1 MGLTNILTT
10 AYDAVTAVTRKPLS
24 SFSHLE
30 TTDGEKTI
38 VAKDGSLMTLVK
50 VDGVKQV
57 LGAEELQ
64 KLIEVLTVKLSTYL
78 GQRGYAIQVWFC
90 RDPDLS
96 GDMLKQQLVGAS
108 RTARALGLELQD
120 LFDERQNHLSNF
132 VVYES
137 YYIALWT
144 RLTVMTKQ
152 ERDRARLDSK
162 EPDLWP
168 SMGDAQHLFRAA
180 KPLRDRHRAFVTS
193 FIADLHEVDI
203 RAHDVSAHEAL
214 KVIKWSVYPS
224 LIGADWKPTLV
235 GDKVM
240 ERRPEIAPRDGS
252 HLLWPRLDEQ
262 IFSQEA
268 ERINQR
274 VVRIGSRYFA
284 GVDMT
289 IGPQEVS
296 SFSQLLQRMIDI
308 DEFPWRISYMIEGDG
323 LARLGI
329 TAFFASIFQLTNS
342 ENRAIKDAIKALQE
356 SRTND
361 GTIVTRLRISLAT
374 WGPSTD
380 LNLIEDR
387 SSKLQRAVESW
398 GYCSVAAT
406 AGDPLAGV
414 MSSALALDVATTA
427 PPGAAPLESVV
438 LMLPWD
444 RDASPW
450 PTGPLMFRTPDG
462 RIWPYMPG
470 SSKQDTFID
479 IIFAPPGK
487 GKSVY
492 LNTANLAL
500 CLAPGSTQGRGGVK
514 LPRIAIID
522 IGPSSSG
529 LISLL
534 KEALPPNRRHEA
546 QYRRLRNIKDDAINP
561 FDTQLGCRRCFPTER
576 SFLVN
581 FLTALGTPVGEK
593 SPPSGLSDIAGFC
606 VDALY
611 DMFSDQNPKSKPKR
625 YIPEVDVVVD
635 KAVREYNLP
644 IVTETTWWDLVDA
657 FFEKG
662 ALHYATLAQR
672 HAVPRLED
680 LGSVINDAQI
690 TDVHGSAVTMS
701 GEKTLQS
708 FMRSYMSALKEYPVL
723 TCPTRFDIGDSRVV
737 ALDLDEVAP
746 RGGGPGDK
754 QTALMYMLA
763 RFVLAKDFYLNK
775 ELLDIVEGGQHLIPL
790 PYKDYHKNRIS
801 RIRETPKRL
810 VYDEFHRTQSSPS
823 VREQVLVDIREGRKW
838 GVHIA
843 LASQLLAD
851 FDKDMVDMASGIWIM
866 GAGNDRNAEEA
877 AEIFGLTATGTEI
890 VKRRLNGPSREGAP
904 FLAVLYLKE
913 GRHEHLLYNTLGP
926 TEVWAFSTTAED
938 AALRNMLYEKLGAVE
953 ARRRLAKR
961 YPSGSAKIDIE
972 RRQQIRLE
980 RGERFKDGDDGII
993 VEIMEELMSMKN

>member
-1 MGLTNILTT
+1 MGLTNFLTT
-10 AYDAVTAVTRKPLS
+10 AYDAATMMTRKPIS

-30 TTDGEKTI
+30 TTDGDHTI

-57 LGAEELQ
+57 LGADELEG
-64 KLIEVLTVKLSTYL
+64 LIESLTTKLSTYL

-96 GDMLKQQLVGAS
+96 QEMMKQQLVGAS
-108 RTARALGLELQD
+108 RTARALGLDLQD
-120 LFDERQNHLSNF
+120 LFEERQNHLSKF

-168 SMGDAQHLFRAA
+168 SMGDSQHLFRAA
-180 KPLRDRHRAFVTS
+180 KPLRDRHRAFVGN
-193 FIADLHEVDI
+193 FVQDLHEVNI
-203 RAHDVSAHEAL
+203 RANPVQAHEAL

-224 LIGADWKPTLV
+224 LIGADWRPALV
-235 GDKVM
+235 GDPVM
-240 ERRPEIAPRDGS
+240 ERRPEISEKDGS
-252 HLLWPRLDEQ
+252 HLLWPRIDEQ

-268 ERINQR
+268 ERINPRIVR
-274 VVRIGSRYFA
+274 VGSKYFA

-296 SFSQLLQRMIDI
+296 TFTTLLNRMIEI
-308 DEFPWRISYMIEGDG
+308 EEFPWRISYMIEGDG

-342 ENRAIKDAIKALQE
+342 ENRAIKDAIRALQE
-356 SRTND
+356 SRTSD
-361 GTIVTRLRISLAT
+361 GTVVTRLRISFAT
-374 WGPSTD
+374 WAPSD
-380 LNLIEDR
+380 NLQLIEDR
-387 SSKLQRAVESW
+387 SSRLQRAVESW

-414 MSSALALDVATTA
+414 MSSALGLDVATTA
-427 PPGAAPLESVV
+427 PPGAAPLQSVV

-450 PTGPLMFRTPDG
+450 ATGPLMFRTKDG

-500 CLAPGSTQGRGGVK
+500 CLAPGATQGRGGAK
-514 LPRIAIID
+514 LPRVAIID

-534 KEALPPNRRHEA
+534 KEALPPKRRHEA
-546 QYRRLRNIKDDAINP
+546 EYRRLRNIKEDAINP

-593 SPPSGLSDIAGFC
+593 TPPSGLSDIAGFC

-611 DMFSDQNPKSKPKR
+611 DMFSDQYSKSKPKV
-625 YIPEVDVVVD
+625 YIAENDVQVD
-635 KAVREYNLP
+635 KAIREYNIP
-644 IVTETTWWDLVDA
+644 IEQGTTWWEIVDA

-662 ALHYATLAQR
+662 AYHYATLAQR
-672 HAVPRLED
+672 QAVPRLED
-680 LGSVINDAQI
+680 LGSVLSSPQI
-690 TDVHGSAVTMS
+690 TDVHGSALAAN

-708 FMRSYMSALKEYPVL
+708 FERSYISALREYPL
-723 TCPTRFDIGDSRVV
+723 LNFPTKFDIGDSRVV

-775 ELLDIVEGGQHLIPL
+775 ELLDIVEGGQHLIPVE
-790 PYKDYHKNRIS
+790 YKDYHRTRIA

-810 VYDEFHRTQSSPS
+810 VYDEFHRTQSSPA

-843 LASQLLAD
+843 LASQLLDD
-851 FDKDMVDMASGIWIM
+851 FDKAMVDMASGIWIM
-866 GAGNDRNAEEA
+866 GVGTERNADDA
-877 AEIFGLTATGTEI
+877 AKIFGLSDTATQI
-890 VKRRLNGPSREGAP
+890 VKRELNGPSSRGAP
-904 FLAVLYLKE
+904 FLAVLALKE

-938 AALRNMLYEKLGAVE
+938 SQIRNQLYERLGAVE
-953 ARRRLAKR
+953 ARKRLARR
-961 YPSGSAKIDIE
+961 YPSGSAKVDVE

-980 RGERFKDGDDGII
+980 RGERFNEGDDGIV
-993 VEIMEELMSMKN
+993 VEIVNELIDMRT